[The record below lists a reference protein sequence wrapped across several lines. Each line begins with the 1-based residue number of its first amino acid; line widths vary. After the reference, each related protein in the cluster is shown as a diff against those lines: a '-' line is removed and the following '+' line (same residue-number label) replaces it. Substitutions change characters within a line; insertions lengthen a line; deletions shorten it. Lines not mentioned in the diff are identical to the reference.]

1 MQEPPSSV
9 LPLHLLFPQR
19 HDDFPRPP
27 FSASFRDYLIVGLSW
42 ERRAL
47 RHLVPEEL
55 DLSDPVT
62 GFIAT
67 GRAVSGW
74 GVRPFSNFYLAIAV
88 EGLSSPDGTPGHF
101 RPVNLYSP
109 HAARIFRHHYN
120 VLMDDA
126 AHLHQQEGD
135 LHQAEIR
142 GGGLHVR
149 IAARAAAVPP
159 APTTGVHHYL
169 GRDAMGEITS
179 FHTSFT
185 ADFAPV
191 EVEALEIGGPGAD
204 RLPMGRVQWAT
215 HFPRLDVTIGEP
227 RGSPFAAVA
236 GVPGAAQLTVLLS
249 RIGLAAACLGEQGQV
264 LSANAAARAVLRQ
277 LGPEVLMRLARAD
290 RPLALDRVQTGLPMI
305 AQAMALDPSLLNQP
319 ASLVLFR
326 EPAGAGRG
334 NAAAVLELLGL
345 TPAEARIASAM
356 SGGGTTA
363 TVATALGLAHS
374 TVRSTLQVI
383 YQKLGVR
390 RQSEL
395 AQILVRLSDLS
406 GPDNGGGPDE
416 RL

>member
-42 ERRAL
+42 VRRAL

-55 DLSDPVT
+55 ELSDPVT

-74 GVRPFSNFYLAIAV
+74 GVLPFSNFYLAIAV
-88 EGLSSPDGTPGHF
+88 EGLPSPDGTPGHF
-101 RPVNLYSP
+101 RPMNLYSP

-126 AHLHQQEGD
+126 THLHQQEGG
-135 LHQAEIR
+135 LHLAEIR

-149 IAARAAAVPP
+149 LTARATSVPP

-179 FHTSFT
+179 FHTTFT

-191 EVEALEIGGPGAD
+191 EVEALEIGGPAGD

-215 HFPRLDVTIGEP
+215 LFPRLDVTNGEP
-227 RGSPFAAVA
+227 RGSPFATVA

-277 LGPEVLMRLARAD
+277 LGPEVRMSLARAD
-290 RPLALDRVQTGLPMI
+290 RPMALDRVQTGLPMI

-326 EPAGAGRG
+326 DPAEPVRG

-383 YQKLGVR
+383 FQKLGVR

-406 GPDNGGGPDE
+406 GPDSG
-416 RL
+416 